1 MVIISQKRKDLNMD
15 FIKNFFNH
23 DKIIVGLSGLKKRKE
38 YVQITLPEKLKKTRI
53 TNLEP
58 NYLLI

>member
-1 MVIISQKRKDLNMD
+1 MD

-53 TNLEP
+53 TNIEP